1 MIELAYLDPGLEVVV
16 FGEDVQELGELPGKA
31 LGRPDA
37 TQRHVRITR
46 EIAVVAFTKMR
57 HERTLEVEDVGDRQ
71 VQAFRSGRRNDMGG
85 VAGKKKPAI
94 SHRLRHEA
102 SQRGDRLFDR

>member
-16 FGEDVQELGELPGKA
+16 FGKDVQELGELPGKA

-37 TQRHVRITR
+37 TQRHVRIAL
-46 EIAVVAFTKMR
+46 EIAVVAFTKMLSQSALKI
-57 HERTLEVEDVGDRQ
+57 ENVGDRQ
-71 VQAFRSGRRNDMGG
+71 VQAFRPGRRNDVGG

-94 SHRLRHEA
+94 PHRLRHEA
-102 SQRGDRLFDR
+102 SQRRDRLFD